1 MKTKMKIIPSHHS
14 FLAGPIRYLFVA
26 LLLGVFASSASA
38 QSGVW
43 TNKAN
48 GNWSTAV
55 NWAGGTIA
63 SGQDNIADFATVTWT
78 TGHQTTLDAPYT
90 VGTLKFGNVS
100 NAANT
105 NYLLGANTL
114 TLQTSTGNPT
124 INASNQ
130 TAIVGVPLASS
141 QPVNVIGNIV
151 VVTNAANTTGQ
162 TGGWILQVGQVGFLG
177 QSALGG
183 GPVTVGN
190 AVNSA
195 QVGFNMIDTAAA
207 GTAPVVLTNNFTIQT
222 LRWIAGQ
229 SGCTFNA
236 QPVTILGTV
245 FLNSGVAGGRDI
257 AVQNSLT
264 MGGVVSGGGNY
275 GVIIAALGGTLNLT
289 NSGNTF
295 GPFVTLNVAGTIGAS
310 SDGALGLFNNPIKFT
325 SASGTFRALSS
336 FVMGA
341 SRQMVFT
348 AAGIIDASTN
358 TLEVDGPITG
368 AGAITKNG
376 TGILNLAGANTF
388 TGGLTV
394 NAGTF
399 EVSGSGSL
407 ATATALTVLTNVTL
421 LFQDSASVPNVAS
434 YTVNNGGKFLL
445 VGSPTIKSTAP
456 ITVNAGGLVDV
467 SGLSSLPFTINSGQS
482 LSGSG
487 VVTGAV
493 SCASGA
499 LLVPGTAGTAGTLT
513 FTNGLSLSGQTI
525 QFDVTTNTVEGSGT
539 NDELVVGGNLTLAG
553 GEKILLNYVNG
564 ALSAGTYKLIKFGGT
579 LTGSFALV
587 TTYPNVTIDNGTG
600 TPGYV
605 TLVVSAASIANN
617 LFWKGDGS
625 GNVWDVNTT
634 ANWVTNF
641 ANPALNYT
649 DPSKVTFDN
658 NGSNNVAINLS
669 ATVLPNA
676 VTFSNTKPY
685 TISGSGK
692 ISGPV
697 GVTIA
702 GVATNTFLTEN
713 DYAGNTTF
721 AVGATLQLGNG
732 GATGTAGSGTV
743 ALGSTSGKLVVN
755 RSSAISFPIS
765 STGGTPAVIQNG
777 SGTTVLTGTA
787 DDTGMSATVN
797 AGILQLAKSSSAS
810 VHSASN
816 VTVNAGGTVQLG
828 GTGGDQITNSATLT
842 LVGGTLDMG
851 GLNET
856 VNVLSGYGKVI
867 NGGTLT
873 ATTYVGLTNAG
884 TLGVTNSVITVTTG
898 SAQWLRDPGS
908 VIFEGGTLNLP
919 SVCFAGNGAAGNQNI
934 LFDGGITTA
943 GLGETIFGENNES
956 SVVTFGPNANATVW
970 YWSYRESFTNTFWY
984 NGGSLTLDRFNYRGA
999 NNGAAQSIHYF
1010 NGTTLTA
1017 RATISPGFLNAG
1029 DGSRVKFYVS
1039 TNGLIINDAGF
1050 NLGIAPILAHDP
1062 ALGVNFDGGLTK
1074 SGAGVL
1080 SLTGTNTFNGSVTV
1094 NGGTL
1099 QLNNAGAYNN
1109 VTFADNTTYQVSV
1122 AQAGVSLTNSSL
1134 TLGTTG
1140 GGTQNLI
1147 FALGTLGI
1155 PTQPVVRVN
1164 NILTNRGPVVITITA
1179 PFLSPGIAPLIKYGS
1194 MDAANFASTWSVATF
1209 PYVTLTLTNDTVNK
1223 VISVIVDPGVTPKW
1237 KGNVSSAWDTTTL
1250 NWTSNA
1256 IPAMYVETTPPGQPV
1271 TFDDTAVNFNV
1282 DISTATVN
1290 PLFVN
1295 VTNSTAYTFSG
1306 TLGIA
1311 GTGALIKNGSGS
1323 LTLSNASSANTYSGI
1338 TTVSGGSIIAA
1349 QPNVLSPNSTMTLNN
1364 STLNIGTNNQT
1375 IGAVTLNNTALIGN
1389 GKLNNGSLTLNNGA
1403 TSSTLP
1409 PISGTL
1415 NLTKNGTG
1423 TLDMTNAN
1431 TWGGALQ
1438 INAGTVRVN
1447 DVGSLGSGGFLTA
1460 TLTTVATN
1468 AALVFDGANGTSPEY
1483 IHVQGTGPTG
1493 AGALVVTNGNVT
1505 LNGGGVITLDDNTT
1519 INVGANASLTNVTP
1533 FNGFPLTKI
1542 GGGLFYLN
1550 TASQTIIANAGT
1562 TIVTASSGSATV
1574 NSGATFGGAG
1584 TVPVVNV
1591 KSGGILAPGNLGI
1604 GTMTVSDS
1612 LTNAGNIQMEI
1623 SYNGSAT
1630 NADRVNVTT
1639 NLVFGGTLTVTNVGP
1654 NPLAAGHSFKLF
1666 NAPSYANG
1674 SFSSVT
1680 LPTLASGLGWTNRLA
1695 IDGTIAV
1702 IATVSTAPFPIGS
1715 VVNGSNLELTWPAD
1729 HTGWR
1734 LQVQTNSLSTGL
1746 NTNWTD
1752 VAGAT
1757 LVNSVTNTI
1766 NAANGS
1772 VFYRMVYP

>member
-1 MKTKMKIIPSHHS
+1 MKKIMKNNLING
-14 FLAGPIRYLFVA
+14 FLEATLFAAVI
-26 LLLGVFASSASA
+26 LGMAAQTASA

-48 GNWSTAV
+48 GNWSAAI

-63 SGQDNIADFATVTWT
+63 SGQDNIADFASVIWT
-78 TGHQTTLDAPYT
+78 NGHQTTLDAPYT
-90 VGTLKFGNVS
+90 VGTLKFGSVGNVG
-100 NAANT
+100 NT

-130 TAIVGVPLASS
+130 VAIVGAPLASS
-141 QPVNVIGNIV
+141 QPVSITGNIV
-151 VVTNAANTTGQ
+151 VVTNAANNTGQ
-162 TGGWILQVGQVGFLG
+162 TGGWTLQLGQSGFLG

-190 AVNSA
+190 AVGSGG
-195 QVGFNMIDTAAA
+195 VGFNLIDTAAA
-207 GTAPVVLTNNFTIQT
+207 GTAPVTLSNNFTIQT
-222 LRWIAGQ
+222 IRWIAGQ
-229 SGCTFNA
+229 SGCTYNA
-236 QPVTILGTV
+236 QPVTILGNV
-245 FLNSGVAGGRDI
+245 FLNSGLSNVRDI

-264 MGGVVSGGGNY
+264 LGGVVSGGGNY
-275 GVIIAALGGTLNLT
+275 GVIIGALGGTLNLT

-295 GPFVTLNVAGTIGAS
+295 GPAITLNVAGTIGAN

-348 AAGIIDASTN
+348 AAGNIDTTTN

-376 TGILNLAGANTF
+376 TGTLNVTAANTF

-407 ATATALTVLTNVTL
+407 ATAAALTVLTNVTL

-434 YTVNNGGKFLL
+434 YTVNNGGKFILA
-445 VGSPTIKSTAP
+445 GSPTIKSTAP

-467 SGLSSLPFTINSGQS
+467 SGLSSLPFTINSGET
-482 LSGSG
+482 LSGG
-487 VVTGAV
+487 GAV
-493 SCASGA
+493 NGAMSFASGA
-499 LLVPGTAGTAGTLT
+499 NIVPGTAGTAGTLT
-513 FTNGLSLSGQTI
+513 FSNDLSLSGQTI
-525 QFDVTTNTVEGSGT
+525 QFDVSTNTVEGSGT
-539 NDELVVGGNLTLAG
+539 NDEIVVGGNLNLVG
-553 GEKILLNYVNG
+553 GEKIVLNYVNG

-579 LTGSFALV
+579 LTGTFALAAA
-587 TTYPNVTIDNGTG
+587 YPNVTIDNGVG

-625 GNVWDVNTT
+625 GNVWDANTT

-641 ANPALNYT
+641 ANAALTYN

-669 ATVLPNA
+669 ATVLPNV

-697 GVTIA
+697 AVTVA
-702 GVATNTFLTEN
+702 GVATNTLLTEN
-713 DYAGNTTF
+713 DYAGGTIFTS
-721 AVGATLQLGNG
+721 GGTLQLGNG
-732 GATGTAGSGTV
+732 GASGAVGSGTV
-743 ALGSTSGKLVVN
+743 ALGSTSGKLMVN
-755 RSSAISFPIS
+755 RSAAISFPIS
-765 STGGTPAVIQNG
+765 STGGTPQVIQNG
-777 SGTTVLTGTA
+777 SGTTTLTGTA
-787 DDTGMSATVN
+787 DDAGLTATVN
-797 AGILQLAKSSSAS
+797 AGILQLAKTSSGT
-810 VHSASN
+810 VHGVSN
-816 VTVNAGGTVQLG
+816 AIVNAGGTLQLG
-828 GTGGDQITNSATLT
+828 GTGGDQILNSTPLT
-842 LVGGTLDMG
+842 LLGGALDLG
-851 GLNET
+851 AQTET
-856 VNVLSGYGKVI
+856 VNVLTGYGSVI
-867 NGGTLT
+867 NGGTLNV
-873 ATTYVGLTNAG
+873 TTYVGLTNAG
-884 TLGVTNSVITVTTG
+884 TLGITNSTMTVTTA

-908 VIFEGGTLNLP
+908 VVFDGGTLNLP
-919 SVCFAGNGAAGNQNI
+919 SVCFAGVSALPTGTENI
-934 LFDGGITTA
+934 YLNCGLTTA
-943 GLGETIFGENNES
+943 GNGETIFGENTDS
-956 SVVTFGPNANATVW
+956 SVVTIGPSFNGTVW
-970 YWSYRESFTNTFWY
+970 FWSYRDAATNIFWY
-984 NGGSLTLDRFNYRGA
+984 NGGNLAVHHFNYRGA

-1010 NGTTLTA
+1010 NGTTFTA
-1017 RATISPGFLNAG
+1017 RIANPVFLTSG
-1029 DGSRVKFYVS
+1029 DGSHVKFYVS

-1050 NLGIAPILAHDP
+1050 ALGIPTILAHDP
-1062 ALGVNFDGGLTK
+1062 ALGVALDGGLTK
-1074 SGAGVL
+1074 SGSSTL
-1080 SLTGTNTFNGSVTV
+1080 SLTATNTFNGSVTV
-1094 NGGTL
+1094 NGGAL

-1109 VTFADNTTYQVSV
+1109 VTFADNTTYQVNVVS
-1122 AQAGVSLTNSSL
+1122 AGVSLTNNSL
-1134 TLGTTG
+1134 TLGTSG

-1147 FALGTLGI
+1147 FSLGTLGI
-1155 PTQPVVRVN
+1155 PTQPVVRVK
-1164 NILTNRGPVVITITA
+1164 NILTNSGPVVITITA

-1194 MDAANFASTWSVATF
+1194 MDAANFAATWSVAAF
-1209 PYVTLTLTNDTVNK
+1209 PYVNLTLTNDTVNK

-1237 KGNVSSAWDTTTL
+1237 KGNISSAWDTTTL

-1256 IPAMYVETTPPGQPV
+1256 IAALYAETTPPGQPV
-1271 TFDDTAVNFNV
+1271 TFDNTAVNFNV

-1311 GTGALIKNGSGS
+1311 GTGALLKNGSGS
-1323 LTLSNASSANTYSGI
+1323 LTFSNASGANTYSGI
-1338 TTVSGGSIIAA
+1338 TTVNGGSIIAA
-1349 QPNVLSPNSTMTLNN
+1349 LPNVLSPNSAMTLNN
-1364 STLNIGTNNQT
+1364 STLNIGANNQT
-1375 IGAVTLNNTALIGN
+1375 IGAVVLNNTALIGT
-1389 GKLNNGSLTLNNGA
+1389 GTLNNGSLTFNNGA
-1403 TSSTLP
+1403 TSSTVP
-1409 PISGTL
+1409 PLSGIL
-1415 NLTKNGTG
+1415 NLAQNGTG
-1423 TLDMTNAN
+1423 TLTLSNAN
-1431 TWGGALQ
+1431 TWGGELD

-1447 DVGSLGSGGFLTA
+1447 DVGSLGLGGFLSA
-1460 TLTTVATN
+1460 TLTRVQTN

-1483 IHVQGTGPTG
+1483 IHLVGTGPNG
-1493 AGALVVTNGNVT
+1493 GGALVVTNGNVT
-1505 LNGGGVITLDDNTT
+1505 LNGGNITILDDNAT
-1519 INVGANASLTNVTP
+1519 INIGANASLTNVIP
-1533 FNGFPLTKI
+1533 FSGFPLTKI
-1542 GGGLFYLN
+1542 GGGLLYLG
-1550 TASQTIIANAGT
+1550 TASQAIIANAGT
-1562 TIVTASSGSATV
+1562 TIVTASSGRATV
-1574 NSGATFGGAG
+1574 NSGGTFGGAG
-1584 TVPVVNV
+1584 TVPVVDV
-1591 KSGGILAPGNLGI
+1591 KSGGVLAPGNLGI

-1612 LTNAGNIQMEI
+1612 LTNAGNITMEI
-1623 SYNGSAT
+1623 SYNGVAT
-1630 NADRVNVTT
+1630 SADRVNVAT
-1639 NLVFGGTLTVTNVGP
+1639 NLIYGGTLTVTSVGP
-1654 NPLAAGHSFKLF
+1654 NPLAAGNSFKLF
-1666 NAPSYANG
+1666 NAPSYLNG

-1680 LPTLASGLGWTNRLA
+1680 LPTLASGLGWTNKLA

-1702 IATVSTAPFPIGS
+1702 VATVSTTPFPIGS
-1715 VVNGSNLELTWPAD
+1715 VVNGGNLELTWPAD

-1746 NTNWTD
+1746 NTNWSD

-1757 LVNSVTNTI
+1757 LVNSMTNTI